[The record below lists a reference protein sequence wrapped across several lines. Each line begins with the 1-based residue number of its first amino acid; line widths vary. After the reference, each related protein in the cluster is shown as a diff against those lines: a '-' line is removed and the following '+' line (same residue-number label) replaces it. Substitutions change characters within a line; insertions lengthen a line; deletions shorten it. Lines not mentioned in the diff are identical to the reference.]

1 MLMRPAPWRERT
13 KGGQKISMT
22 DRGRILVVDDE
33 RHQRDI
39 LKMILE
45 GEGYETAVAGN
56 ARQALEEARDGL
68 FDVILTDLKMPD
80 KNGIALLTEL
90 VKTQP
95 GVCVVL
101 MTAHGSIDSAVDAMR
116 KGAFDY
122 MTKPLEKD
130 ELLLVVRRAVGR
142 SPPGAGDPLPHQ
154 PLPRPLRLQ
163 KN

>member
-68 FDVILTDLKMPD
+68 FAVILTHLNIPD
-80 KNGIALLTEL
+80 KNGIAPLTQL
-90 VKTQP
+90 AKTHP
-95 GVCVVL
+95 GLSV
-101 MTAHGSIDSAVDAMR
+101 
-116 KGAFDY
+116 
-122 MTKPLEKD
+122 
-130 ELLLVVRRAVGR
+130 
-142 SPPGAGDPLPHQ
+142 
-154 PLPRPLRLQ
+154 
-163 KN
+163 